1 MANGKEE
8 EERGPL
14 GGRFIPV
21 VRRGQR
27 FLNDFFGGG
36 PQRTVDG
43 ADAYANNHDYYIYF
57 QHIPTGLT
65 VKFKAFLTEFE
76 DQYESRWNDVDV
88 YGRMDPICTFQGT
101 RRDINFSFDVPAASL
116 EEAIRNYQQ
125 SKNLVE
131 FLYPV
136 YERTSGQRISATSIA
151 APPLLRI
158 KFVNLISSKR
168 EYARGIDMGLVGKLS
183 SLSYNPDFEA
193 GVFDSSSGLLPK
205 LNSFSCNFT
214 VLHTENLGY
223 TAEETT
229 FGDVELEPIE
239 NLEDQT
245 PTQAEL
251 NAVERVISENQVL
264 DENTGDVTT
273 VTGGSTATD
282 AR

>member
-1 MANGKEE
+1 VANGKEE

-125 SKNLVE
+125 SKAFVK

-136 YERTSGQRISATSIA
+136 YERTYDVGQISATSIS
-151 APPLLRI
+151 APPLLRV
-158 KFVNLISSKR
+158 KFVNLISTGEPGQEKL
-168 EYARGIDMGLVGKLS
+168 GIRQGLVG
-183 SLSYNPDFEA
+183 
-193 GVFDSSSGLLPK
+193 
-205 LNSFSCNFT
+205 
-214 VLHTENLGY
+214 
-223 TAEETT
+223 
-229 FGDVELEPIE
+229 
-239 NLEDQT
+239 
-245 PTQAEL
+245 
-251 NAVERVISENQVL
+251 
-264 DENTGDVTT
+264 
-273 VTGGSTATD
+273 
-282 AR
+282 